1 FILIFLSMFLLLLA
15 NFFNPDISSWV
26 KNKLNI
32 STNSEL
38 NPYYKKMVVVHQ
50 RMDGSIREGSIF
62 FLGDSITQSLNVN
75 SVTNQGIN
83 YGIGGDTTFGL
94 LNRIKYYN
102 SLNKADKI
110 LVAIGINDF
119 IFNRT
124 SKEIIENYE
133 KIFELLPKD
142 KKVFIN
148 SVLPVTY
155 QYTEN
160 SDKITIKQIV
170 ELNHE
175 LKKFCSLKPNCEFI
189 NSYGLFA
196 DSAGFLKKSYDT
208 GDGIHLNTE
217 GYNLL
222 IKILKVKIN

>member
-1 FILIFLSMFLLLLA
+1 
-15 NFFNPDISSWV
+15 
-26 KNKLNI
+26 
-32 STNSEL
+32 
-38 NPYYKKMVVVHQ
+38 
-50 RMDGSIREGSIF
+50 DGSIREGSIF